1 LGDPEQG
8 EGRGGY
14 YLDIVA
20 IGTTLSGTHWQAG
33 QRGLLTGT
41 VGCEGGREALH
52 LCQLTDLLEQT
63 KCQSLLALAERA
75 RMVAR
80 KIYIII
86 NRKLCMTLF
95 DKIKVYHMNLS

>member
-1 LGDPEQG
+1 MV
-8 EGRGGY
+8 Y

-20 IGTTLSGTHWQAG
+20 IGTTLNGHAG
-33 QRGLLTGT
+33 RHEGQTERGLLTGT
-41 VGCEGGREALH
+41 VGCKGGREALDPCG
-52 LCQLTDLLEQT
+52 LSDLLEET

-86 NRKLCMTLF
+86 TRKICMTLLM
-95 DKIKVYHMNLS
+95 IIRQN